1 MTRKTSKATS
11 TTDGYLCKNELI
23 NVWDEKPSSSVV
35 AFVEDAMN
43 ADFATAKAKVNSKYA
58 MTQLRD
64 YISDIFEMP
73 VDKWAMYVFNP
84 ASSPIDNQHIP
95 IHNFIVD
102 ALGSAS
108 SPDYYSIKEDCQNT
122 EIESK
127 EKLTFMV
134 IDRNKSKTA
143 GEIIL
148 VEKEQT
154 KQRWQQWRSTQM
166 TNNRHLLC
174 GTQRKPSTPAGWH
187 TNTQKKFTA
196 LWNALNAED
205 ADQNFNQATAIKTL
219 NQIATMGK
227 FKIPS

>member
-1 MTRKTSKATS
+1 MARKTLETPATA
-11 TTDGYLCKNELI
+11 DI
-23 NVWDEKPSSSVV
+23 NVWDERPSDAVV
-35 AFVEDAMN
+35 AFVEDALN
-43 ADFATAKAKVNSKYA
+43 ADFAVSKAKDASKTT

-64 YISDIFEMP
+64 YITDIFKMP

-84 ASSPIDNQHIP
+84 ASSPIDNMHIP

-102 ALGSAS
+102 AMGSAS
-108 SPDYYSIKEDCQNT
+108 SPDYYAIKEFCQNM
-122 EIESK
+122 EVEGK
-127 EKLTFMV
+127 EKLTFTV
-134 IDRNKSKTA
+134 IDRNKSKVA
-143 GEIIL
+143 GEIVL

-187 TNTQKKFTA
+187 AATQKKFTA
-196 LWNALNAED
+196 LWNALNAEN
-205 ADQNFNQATAIKTL
+205 ADQTFNQATAIQTL